1 MHSIHK
7 KLSHRHTERERG
19 REIDL
24 NLKLAIE
31 IQPATVKHH
40 QRKPKESCGSVKD
53 RTERAR
59 VVNNTTKR
67 STELTN
73 LESWD

>member
-1 MHSIHK
+1 MHSRHK

-40 QRKPKESCGSVKD
+40 QRKPKESYGSVKD
-53 RTERAR
+53 RTE
-59 VVNNTTKR
+59 
-67 STELTN
+67 
-73 LESWD
+73 